1 MILSRW
7 IDRFLNLSPLMVT
20 VLISAILHLLVI
32 VSIKFEISPPK
43 FFKDV
48 MPPLDVVLVN
58 AKTKS
63 KPRKADALAQANLNR
78 GGNTDANRQMKTAL
92 PAPNRKS
99 RELQMNPA
107 SGMEAMKHEAEQTS
121 QNAQQEQKRQAE
133 LEKQAQELM
142 TRLNAV
148 KKVDSQPSQT
158 EQSNPKQA
166 DQPNVSKKLNLDNA
180 VSAALEIER
189 REAQIAKQ
197 FDEYQ
202 KRPKT
207 TFIGARTQEYRFATY
222 VEAWRQKIEKIGT
235 LNFPEEAKTQ
245 KIYGQL
251 RMTVSLRA
259 DGSIVS
265 IEINQSSGHRVLD
278 DAAVRIVRLAAP
290 FPAFPEDI
298 RKDTDILGI
307 TRTWTF
313 TKEDSL
319 ATQ

>member
-1 MILSRW
+1 MSRW
-7 IDRFLNLSPLMVT
+7 SDRLMNLSPLMVT
-20 VLISAILHLLVI
+20 VLISAILHLMVI
-32 VSIKFEISPPK
+32 VTIKFEIKPPK
-43 FFKDV
+43 FFKDI

-78 GGNTDANRQMKTAL
+78 GGNTDADRQMKTAL

-99 RELQMNPA
+99 RELQMNPNA
-107 SGMEAMKHEAEQTS
+107 GMDSLKHEAEQTS
-121 QNAQQEQKRQAE
+121 QNAEQEQKRQAE

-148 KKVDSQPSQT
+148 KKVESQPSQT

-166 DQPNVSKKLNLDNA
+166 DQPTASKKLNLDTS

-222 VEAWRQKIEKIGT
+222 VEAWRQKIEKVGT

-251 RMTVSLRA
+251 RMTVSLRS
-259 DGSIVS
+259 DGSIAS

-278 DAAVRIVRLAAP
+278 DAAVRIVRMAAP
-290 FPAFPEDI
+290 FAAFPDDI